1 MVPSFEKRVR
11 AFAIDTSGVALAG
24 ILAIGVSPQSETLSY
39 VIFLGAAFF
48 FYLFPYFR
56 NTGQT
61 LGKRVQKIQVV
72 LKDGSKAPIW
82 LLLLRDTTKILA
94 SVFSAGIYLMVCMFF
109 MNSHTS
115 RTIHDYLFQTKMI
128 DLEKRQ
134 GKDDILGRSSLLK
147 DRGL

>member
-72 LKDGSKAPIW
+72 LKDGNKAPIW
-82 LLLLRDTTKILA
+82 LLLLRDTSKVLA
-94 SVFSAGIYLMVCMFF
+94 SVFTAGVYLMVCMFF
-109 MNSHTS
+109 MNGHTS
-115 RTIHDYLFQTKMI
+115 RTIHDYIFQTKMI

-147 DRGL
+147 ERGL

>member
-11 AFAIDTSGVALAG
+11 AFAIDTSGVALVG
-24 ILAIGVSPQSETLSY
+24 ILAIGVSPQSETLAY
-39 VIFLGAAFF
+39 VIFLSAAFF

-56 NTGQT
+56 RTGQT
-61 LGKRVQKIQVV
+61 LGKHVQKIQVV
-72 LKDGSKAPIW
+72 LKDGQQAPVW
-82 LLLLRDTTKILA
+82 LLLLRDTTKVLA
-94 SVFSAGIYLMVCMFF
+94 SVLTAGLYLLICMFF

-115 RTIHDYLFQTKMI
+115 RTIHDYIFQTKMI

>member
-61 LGKRVQKIQVV
+61 LGKRIQKIQVV

-82 LLLLRDTTKILA
+82 LLLLRDTTKVLA
-94 SVFSAGIYLMVCMFF
+94 SVFTAGIYLMVCMFF
-109 MNSHTS
+109 MNGHTS
-115 RTIHDYLFQTKMI
+115 RTINDYIFQTKI
-128 DLEKRQ
+128 NKLSQQSTIIAD
-134 GKDDILGRSSLLK
+134 
-147 DRGL
+147 